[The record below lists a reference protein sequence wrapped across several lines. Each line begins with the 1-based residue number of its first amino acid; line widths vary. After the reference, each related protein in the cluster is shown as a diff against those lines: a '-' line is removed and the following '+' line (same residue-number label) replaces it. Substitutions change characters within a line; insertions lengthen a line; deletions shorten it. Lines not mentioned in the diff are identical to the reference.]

1 MKTVKGEW
9 VESNLFISENGVRHK
24 IIPMTYINVN
34 EEDFPFQ
41 CFINCEVYS
50 IGKKG
55 MGETL
60 AVYAYTKLSD
70 LNSILGDTTT

>member
-1 MKTVKGEW
+1 MRTVRGEW
-9 VESNLFISENGVRHK
+9 SESNLFISENGIKHK
-24 IIPMTYINVN
+24 IIPMTYINVK

-41 CFINCEVYS
+41 CFVNYEIYS
-50 IGKKG
+50 IGKRG

-70 LNSILGDTTT
+70 FDSIIGDTTA